1 MAFTAEQL
9 AQNPSFLVSIRF
21 LAGQMR
27 GMFDAGPRLARL
39 LASHQRWLLTQ
50 TAYALHLEYDPQD
63 VTSGFTAVRLTGKI
77 TAHKIASR
85 NTVLAFIEEL
95 FTYRF
100 ITHTPGDERRRPRHF
115 EPAEVS
121 HQAMFGWLHTNL
133 GALDLI
139 DGGNR
144 AALLLENPLLFR
156 QIQPRV
162 AYNCLEDANWR
173 EPPEQVALFLWT
185 EAGGMVIDHFMS
197 RLDLEGTDPTRLA
210 IGKMETRALAGD
222 FMMSRTHLQRL
233 LAKGAQR
240 GCVGWYDEPKKSQLW
255 LSRDFLREYV
265 GWQAIKFAYVD
276 EAFESAKAQLESA
289 NGDSI
294 SPKIGIDFRKA

>member
-1 MAFTAEQL
+1 MAFTAEEL
-9 AQNPSFLVSIRF
+9 AQNPSFVVSIRF

-50 TAYALHLEYDPQD
+50 TAYALHLEYDPRD

-100 ITHTPGDERRRPRHF
+100 IAHTPGDERRRPRHF

-121 HQAMFGWLHTNL
+121 HQAMFGWLHSNL

-144 AALLLENPLLFR
+144 AAFLHENPVLFR
-156 QIQPRV
+156 QIQPRI
-162 AYNCLEDANWR
+162 AYNCLEDSRWR

-197 RLDLEGTDPTRLA
+197 RLDLEGGDPARLA
-210 IGKMETRALAGD
+210 IGRVETRPLAGD

-240 GCVGWYDEPKKSQLW
+240 GCLGWYDEPKKSQLW

-265 GWQAIKFAYVD
+265 GWQAVKFAYVD
-276 EAFESAKAQLESA
+276 EAFEWAKTRFESE
-289 NGDSI
+289 NC
-294 SPKIGIDFRKA
+294 

>member
-1 MAFTAEQL
+1 MAFTAEEL
-9 AQNPSFLVSIRF
+9 AQNPSFVVSIRF

-50 TAYALHLEYDPQD
+50 TAYALHLEYDPRD

-121 HQAMFGWLHTNL
+121 HQAMFGWLHANL

-139 DGGNR
+139 DGGSR
-144 AALLLENPLLFR
+144 AAFLQENPTLFR
-156 QIQPRV
+156 RIQPRV
-162 AYNCLEDANWR
+162 ASSCLEDINWR

-197 RLDLEGTDPTRLA
+197 RLDLEGTDPARLA
-210 IGKMETRALAGD
+210 IGKVETRALAGD

-240 GCVGWYDEPKKSQLW
+240 GCLGWYDEPKKSQLW
-255 LSRDFLREYV
+255 LSRDFLKEYV
-265 GWQAIKFAYVD
+265 SWQAIKFAYVD
-276 EAFESAKAQLESA
+276 EAFESAKERFESA
-289 NGDSI
+289 G
-294 SPKIGIDFRKA
+294 A

>member
-289 NGDSI
+289 NDDSI
-294 SPKIGIDFRKA
+294 SPEIGIDFRKA

>member
-197 RLDLEGTDPTRLA
+197 RLDLEGADPTRLA

>member
-294 SPKIGIDFRKA
+294 GPKIGIDFRKA

>member
-9 AQNPSFLVSIRF
+9 AQHPSFVVSIRF

-50 TAYALHLEYDPQD
+50 TAYALHLEYDPRD

-121 HQAMFGWLHTNL
+121 HQAMFGWLHSNL

-139 DGGNR
+139 DDGNR
-144 AALLLENPLLFR
+144 AAFLQENPTLFR

-162 AYNCLEDANWR
+162 AYNCLEDINWR

-185 EAGGMVIDHFMS
+185 EAGGMVIDHFIS
-197 RLDLEGTDPTRLA
+197 RLDIEGSDPARLA
-210 IGKMETRALAGD
+210 IGKVETRALAGD

-240 GCVGWYDEPKKSQLW
+240 GCLGWYDEPKKSQLW
-255 LSRDFLREYV
+255 LSRDFLKEYV

-276 EAFESAKAQLESA
+276 EAFESAKERFESA
-289 NGDSI
+289 C
-294 SPKIGIDFRKA
+294 A

>member
-9 AQNPSFLVSIRF
+9 AQNPTFIVSIRF

-63 VTSGFTAVRLTGKI
+63 ATSGFTAVRLTGKI

-100 ITHTPGDERRRPRHF
+100 IAHTPGDERRRPRHF

-121 HQAMFGWLHTNL
+121 HQAMYGWLHANL
-133 GALDLI
+133 GALDQL
-139 DGGNR
+139 DNGGR
-144 AALLLENPLLFR
+144 AAFLQENPSLFR
-156 QIQPRV
+156 LIQPRV
-162 AYNCLEDANWR
+162 AHHCLEDVNWR

-197 RLDLEGTDPTRLA
+197 RLDLEGTDPEKLMV
-210 IGKMETRALAGD
+210 GKVETRALAGD

-233 LAKGAQR
+233 LAKGVQR
-240 GCVGWYDEPKKSQLW
+240 GCVGWSDEPKKSQLW
-255 LSRDFLREYV
+255 LSRDFLREYSA
-265 GWQAIKFAYVD
+265 WQAIKFAYVD
-276 EAFESAKAQLESA
+276 EAFDWAKARLEDAS
-289 NGDSI
+289 S
-294 SPKIGIDFRKA
+294 

>member
-240 GCVGWYDEPKKSQLW
+240 GCVGWYDESKKSQLW

-294 SPKIGIDFRKA
+294 SPKIAIDFRKA

>member
-9 AQNPSFLVSIRF
+9 AQNPSFVVSIRF

-27 GMFDAGPRLARL
+27 GLFDAGPRLARL

-50 TAYALHLEYDPQD
+50 TAYALHLEYNPQD
-63 VTSGFTAVRLTGKI
+63 PTSGFTAVRLTGKI
-77 TAHKIASR
+77 TAHKVASR

-121 HQAMFGWLHTNL
+121 HQAMFGWLHSNL

-144 AALLLENPLLFR
+144 AAFLRENPLLFR

-162 AYNCLEDANWR
+162 AYNCLEDGNWR
-173 EPPEQVALFLWT
+173 EPPEQVAMFLWT

-197 RLDLEGTDPTRLA
+197 RLDLEGADLSRLA
-210 IGKMETRALAGD
+210 IGKVETRALAGD

-240 GCVGWYDEPKKSQLW
+240 GCVGWYDEKKSQLW
-255 LSRDFLREYV
+255 MSRDFLTEYV

-276 EAFESAKAQLESA
+276 EAFEWAKVQLESA
-289 NGDSI
+289 D
-294 SPKIGIDFRKA
+294 A

>member
-9 AQNPSFLVSIRF
+9 TQNPSFLVSIRF

-27 GMFDAGPRLARL
+27 SMFDAGPRLARL

-63 VTSGFTAVRLTGKI
+63 ATSGFTAVRLTGKI

-121 HQAMFGWLHTNL
+121 HQAMFGWLHSNL

-144 AALLLENPLLFR
+144 AAFLLENPLLFR

-197 RLDLEGTDPTRLA
+197 RLDLEGTDPARLT

-255 LSRDFLREYV
+255 LSRDFLNEYV
-265 GWQAIKFAYVD
+265 GWQAVKFAYVD
-276 EAFESAKAQLESA
+276 EAFEWAKAQLESA
-289 NGDSI
+289 NG
-294 SPKIGIDFRKA
+294 